1 MRNNLLKSMRM
12 IATVAACSL
21 VFAGLGVGCGKNA
34 KTQTVPT
41 SQGEVASKPAQ
52 ELLWVNASELFVEGK
67 GWETEKPFVRLP
79 DRAQALV
86 TEKVWV
92 QSQYSTGMA
101 VRFTTNSKEIHAR
114 WPGGGALRNMAA
126 IGVSGLDLY
135 ERVPGAEGKQAWQW
149 VAVGK
154 PDPKPMEQKLN
165 IFEEEKERDL
175 LLFLPLY
182 TKCPSLEIGVLPGS
196 TFEQPQKER
205 TQKPI
210 VFYGTSIVA
219 GGCAS
224 RTGMAHTSILRR
236 WLDHEVINLGFSG
249 AGSMEIEIAD
259 LLGELDPSVIVIDT
273 LPNTTTP
280 QLEERYVPFIR
291 RVREKHPDIP
301 LLLVGHIL
309 GDKLPD
315 RQAALEKALAQLESE
330 GLTNYVY
337 LPGGELIAGQ
347 EEGTVDGTHPTDLGF
362 LRMAEVHYPILKD
375 MLDRTE

>member
-1 MRNNLLKSMRM
+1 MLNNLIPRHPWLAFT
-12 IATVAACSL
+12 IACFLTAATLTTGCARSGKAPTVATS
-21 VFAGLGVGCGKNA
+21 
-34 KTQTVPT
+34 TV
-41 SQGEVASKPAQ
+41 EAEAPAVQ
-52 ELLWVNASELFVEGK
+52 EILWVNAEELFVEGK
-67 GWETEKPFVRLP
+67 GWETETPFVRLP
-79 DRAQALV
+79 NRAQQMV

-154 PDPKPMEQKLN
+154 PDPKPMEQQL
-165 IFEEEKERDL
+165 ISFEEEKEREL

-196 TFEQPQKER
+196 TFDQPQKER

-259 LLGELDPSVIVIDT
+259 LLGELEPSVIVIDT

-291 RVREKHPDIP
+291 RVREKHPDVP

-315 RQAALEKALAQLESE
+315 RQEALEKALAQLESE

-347 EEGTVDGTHPTDLGF
+347 EEGTVDGIHPTDLGF
-362 LRMAEVHYPILKD
+362 LRMAEVHYPILKE
-375 MLDRTE
+375 LLAHKE